1 MSCKRKRRQSLAA
14 CDEPATRLCRCT
26 RPMHAAASQ
35 KHSQI
40 AGTAFAG
47 IDTSALNLSR
57 HRQKIDEHLK
67 DSPRE
72 GARMN
77 LLNQAL
83 GVHEQALQVKSRR
96 LEVLAQNIANA
107 DTPNYKARDI
117 DFKAVLSTAQSQDT
131 AMASTAPGH
140 FDQGHSL
147 NADGM
152 RYRTPFNTAFDG
164 NTVEM
169 SVEQAQ
175 YGKAAADYQATLSFL
190 ESRVSSV
197 RKALRGD

>member
-1 MSCKRKRRQSLAA
+1 
-14 CDEPATRLCRCT
+14 
-26 RPMHAAASQ
+26 
-35 KHSQI
+35 
-40 AGTAFAG
+40 
-47 IDTSALNLSR
+47 
-57 HRQKIDEHLK
+57 
-67 DSPRE
+67 
-72 GARMN
+72 MN

-107 DTPNYKARDI
+107 DTPHYKARDI
-117 DFKAVLSTAQSQDT
+117 DFKAVLGAARQET
-131 AMASTAPGH
+131 AMTATTSGH
-140 FDQGHSL
+140 YAVGEELSP
-147 NADGM
+147 DGM

-190 ESRVSSV
+190 ENRVSSV

>member
-1 MSCKRKRRQSLAA
+1 
-14 CDEPATRLCRCT
+14 
-26 RPMHAAASQ
+26 
-35 KHSQI
+35 
-40 AGTAFAG
+40 
-47 IDTSALNLSR
+47 
-57 HRQKIDEHLK
+57 
-67 DSPRE
+67 
-72 GARMN
+72 MN

-107 DTPNYKARDI
+107 DTPHYKARDI
-117 DFKAVLSTAQSQDT
+117 DFKAVMSETQQQSTAMHTTS
-131 AMASTAPGH
+131 SGH
-140 FDQGHSL
+140 FAMGQGL
-147 NADGM
+147 DADGM
-152 RYRTPFNTAFDG
+152 RFRTPFNTSFDG

-190 ESRVSSV
+190 ENRVSGV